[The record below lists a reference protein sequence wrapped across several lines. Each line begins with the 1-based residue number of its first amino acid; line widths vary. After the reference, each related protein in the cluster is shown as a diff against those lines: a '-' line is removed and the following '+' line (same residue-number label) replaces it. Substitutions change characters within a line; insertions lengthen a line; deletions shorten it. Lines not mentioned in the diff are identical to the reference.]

1 MVGCF
6 FFPGVIN
13 ITAGAF
19 CILYDGGLRTYV
31 GACCAETACARYYC
45 SWLSTGASTEQ
56 SGLSPLIGT
65 LAGGHG

>member
-31 GACCAETACARYYC
+31 GACSAEAACARY
-45 SWLSTGASTEQ
+45 
-56 SGLSPLIGT
+56 
-65 LAGGHG
+65 